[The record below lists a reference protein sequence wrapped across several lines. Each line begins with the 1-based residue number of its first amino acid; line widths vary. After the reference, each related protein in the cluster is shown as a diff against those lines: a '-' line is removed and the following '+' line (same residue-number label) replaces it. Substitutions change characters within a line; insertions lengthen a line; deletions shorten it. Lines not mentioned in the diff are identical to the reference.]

1 MDLNQFKKLEESIKG
16 ENFSTE
22 YKNINYVM
30 FGLSIFGNLASIFLA
45 YFLLSRILSSAIVD
59 NPILVT
65 VSTIIILSGL
75 ELLKRDVFQK
85 LSTKLIN
92 NKTINKTVLPLLV
105 VSILVVSFSFY
116 ATISGAKEFSSKS
129 EEIEMV
135 AEVNTKKYADS
146 LTNVYNL
153 KISEKEAELKALK
166 DKIDIK
172 DAEQTSLE
180 SVQPLTP
187 AQRSRVRDLKS
198 EKEILRNEVKNSDT
212 AIAVIKR
219 ELQSMIKDYETQ
231 VSSKAEKEKKENK
244 SNTFLFVAISSI
256 IEIVILAG
264 VYFNRYFKIRTYR
277 DFKAKLDKDPNFQK
291 WVLYDSI
298 LETVFNQ
305 DTKINDKFPS
315 SKNIGELM
323 KLNGV
328 NMLPRDVSDFIKIL
342 SSLNILRTSGG
353 SKYIGKSKETAKE
366 ILKNH
371 FNVS

>member
-1 MDLNQFKKLEESIKG
+1 MDLNQFKKLEETIKG
-16 ENFSTE
+16 ENFATE
-22 YKNINYVM
+22 YKNINYIM

-65 VSTIIILSGL
+65 ISTIIILSGL
-75 ELLKRDVFQK
+75 ELVKRDVFQK
-85 LSTKLIN
+85 FSTKLIN
-92 NKTINKTVLPLLV
+92 NKTVDKAVLPLLI
-105 VSILVVSFSFY
+105 VSIIVVSFSFY

-135 AEVNTKKYADS
+135 AEVNTKKFADS
-146 LTNVYNL
+146 LTNTYNL
-153 KISEKEAELKALK
+153 KISEKEAELKELK
-166 DKIDIK
+166 DKIDSK

-187 AQRSRVRDLKS
+187 AQRSRVRDLKA
-198 EKEILRNEVKNSDT
+198 EKEILRGEVKNSDT
-212 AIAVIKR
+212 AIAVLKR
-219 ELQSMIKDYETQ
+219 ELQATIKDYEAQ
-231 VSSKAEKEKKENK
+231 VANKSEKEKKENK

-256 IEIVILAG
+256 IELIILAG

-315 SKNIGELM
+315 SKNIAELM

-366 ILKNH
+366 ILKTH
-371 FNVS
+371 FNIS